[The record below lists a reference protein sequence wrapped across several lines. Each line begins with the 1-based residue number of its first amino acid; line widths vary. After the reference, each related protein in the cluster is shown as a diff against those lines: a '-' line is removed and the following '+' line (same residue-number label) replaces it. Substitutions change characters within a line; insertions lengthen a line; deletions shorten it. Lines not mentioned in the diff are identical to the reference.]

1 LSLSTRFILL
11 LTFLFSG
18 IAATIWF
25 GVKPAYE
32 ASVLDERT
40 TIISEYHRERVE
52 LLDET
57 IRLWM
62 RAINEIERD
71 IIDSGNIQNVKTLFT
86 GFHAILPEL
95 KSVRITEEG
104 TGKFLEVRSDA
115 SVVPLEEDE
124 LTLFPVVINNREVL
138 LSWHQNTG
146 VITSLFVFTVQG
158 EPFRILSKF
167 DGSDLQQLL
176 FNHNLG
182 ANEQSVLWLNREVA
196 LSINDLPNHEPAF
209 ESLSRVSKQ
218 QIDGVQ
224 TTIITSGLSTLPA
237 HYVLYL
243 NQESLQ
249 QPIFKLFVQSLWVLG
264 VTFLTLAFSSFFLF
278 RQISKPIKQFINELQ
293 PFSAFNFTVPVTPI
307 TIPEFRDVS
316 VKMEDIRLKLNHYQ
330 KINVE
335 KIISNEERTKLLM
348 EHASDAIAV
357 FDHTGSF
364 TFINAQFKRLFDD
377 LEVKVPASID
387 DFEKVTSL
395 TILREKSSKSY
406 QQESLLINSI
416 SAEIKFTNNLRRD
429 YFYNLFKLDVTTEDK
444 SLIGGQ
450 LSLQD
455 LTQQI
460 LLDKA
465 KSDMTHFIVHEFKNP
480 LAGIQGLI
488 SILKEEPVSEEE
500 TQEYYGMIDES
511 LMKLFNFVNRF
522 LQVSQLESLNEILL
536 EPYDISKET
545 LKIVSE
551 FENSANEN
559 AIKFK
564 VNSLQQEPVM
574 ASSIL
579 MNDMIRNL
587 ISNAIKYG
595 NPNRTIDIEI
605 KMIESESIPKITF
618 EITDYGF
625 GIEETERDAVFKKFH
640 RVKKHTYIQGNG
652 LGLAYVK
659 DILNKHGGD
668 ISFASNESIGCRFTA
683 WIPYKTLA

>member
-1 LSLSTRFILL
+1 MSLSTRFILL

>member
-500 TQEYYGMIDES
+500 TQEYYGLIDES

-574 ASSIL
+574 ASSVL

>member
-1 LSLSTRFILL
+1 MSLSTRFILL
-11 LTFLFSG
+11 LAFLFSG

-25 GVKPAYE
+25 GVKPVYE
-32 ASVLDERT
+32 ASVLEQRT

-62 RAINEIERD
+62 RAIKEIERD
-71 IIDSGNIQNVKTLFT
+71 ITDSGNIQNVTTLFT
-86 GFHAILPEL
+86 GFNAILPEL
-95 KSVRITEEG
+95 KSVRITEES

-115 SVVPLEEDE
+115 SFVAPKEDE
-124 LTLFPVVINNREVL
+124 LTLFPVVINNRDVL
-138 LSWHQNTG
+138 LSWHQSTG
-146 VITSLFVFTVQG
+146 IISALLVFNVQG
-158 EPFRILSKF
+158 ESFRLVSKF
-167 DGSDLQQLL
+167 DGNDLQQLL

-182 ANEQSVLWLNREVA
+182 VSEQSVLWFNREVA
-196 LSINDLPNHEPAF
+196 LSRNDLPNHELAF
-209 ESLSRVSKQ
+209 ESLPRVSKE

-224 TTIITSGLSTLPA
+224 TTVITSGLSTLPA

-243 NQESLQ
+243 NQQSLQ
-249 QPIFKLFVQSLWVLG
+249 QPIYTMFVQSLWILG
-264 VTFLTLAFSSFFLF
+264 VTFLALAFGSFLLF
-278 RQISKPIKQFINELQ
+278 RQISKPIKQFISELQ

-364 TFINAQFKRLFDD
+364 TFINAQFKQLFED
-377 LEVKVPASID
+377 LEVPIPTSID

-395 TILREKSSKSY
+395 TVLREKASKAY
-406 QQESLLINSI
+406 QQESLFINSK

-429 YFYNLFKLDVTTEDK
+429 YFYDLFKLEIATDDN
-444 SLIGGQ
+444 SLVGGQ

-455 LTQQI
+455 LTHQI

-500 TQEYYGMIDES
+500 SQEYYGMIDES

-522 LQVSQLESLNEILL
+522 LQVSQLESLNEIFL

-545 LKIVSE
+545 LNILSE
-551 FENSANEN
+551 FESIAIEN
-559 AIKFK
+559 AVQFN
-564 VNSLQQEPVM
+564 VNSTFKEPVM
-574 ASSIL
+574 ASSVL

-605 KMIESESIPKITF
+605 KMIESEPIPKITF

-668 ISFASNESIGCRFTA
+668 ISFESNETIGCRFTA